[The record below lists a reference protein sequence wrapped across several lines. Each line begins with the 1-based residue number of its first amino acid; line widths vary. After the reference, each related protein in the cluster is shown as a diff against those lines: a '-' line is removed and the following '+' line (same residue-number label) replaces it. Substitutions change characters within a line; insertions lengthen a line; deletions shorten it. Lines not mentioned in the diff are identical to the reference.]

1 MDINDDLLINYL
13 LGETSAEENKHVKLW
28 CNAAPAN
35 QIHFEQLRKVWDLSK
50 TLQYSGELD
59 VAASLQRLKD
69 KAQLRNASVPK
80 VVPVFGKRRWYQLVA
95 ALFLVCGATWIY
107 TSFIGGR
114 EVEFSTRQLVATDTL
129 SDGSVITLNKNSQ
142 LTYPRRFQGQQRLV
156 ALTKGEAFFS
166 ISPNKQQ
173 PFVITTGSTTIKVVG
188 TSFNVKNKAGAIEVI
203 VETGVVEVTENGKK
217 LTLHP
222 GEMAK
227 VETKSRALVRA
238 TTKDLLYNY
247 YRSKQFIANN
257 TPLWR
262 MVQVLNEAYN
272 SQIII
277 GRKELNN
284 LPLNT
289 TFNDE
294 SLAEILQVISST
306 FNIRIEKKAQ
316 QIILY

>member
-1 MDINDDLLINYL
+1 MEINDDLLIHYL
-13 LGETSAEENKHVKLW
+13 LGETSAEANKQVELW

-35 QIHFEQLRKVWDLSK
+35 KLHFEQLRKIWTLSK
-50 TLQYSGELD
+50 NMQYQGDLD

-69 KAQLRNASVPK
+69 KAVLLNTPVPK
-80 VVPVFGKRRWYQLVA
+80 VVPLSRKRIWYQLVA
-95 ALFLVCGATWIY
+95 AFFLIAGATWLY
-107 TSFIGGR
+107 TNFMGAR

-142 LTYPRRFQGQQRLV
+142 LTYPRQFQGKQRLV

-166 ISPNKQQ
+166 ISPNRAQ

-188 TSFNVKNKAGAIEVI
+188 TSFNVKNKGGAIEVI
-203 VETGVVEVTENGKK
+203 VETGVVQVTENGKM
-217 LTLHP
+217 LCLHP
-222 GEMAK
+222 GEK
-227 VETKSRALVRA
+227 VVVEKKSRALVRA
-238 TTKDLLYNY
+238 NTTDLLYNY
-247 YRSKQFIANN
+247 YRTKQFIANN

-277 GRKELNN
+277 GRKELRN

-294 SLAEILQVISST
+294 SLADILQVISST